1 MELQE
6 KYELLKQ
13 ELKSYGSVAIAFSGG
28 VDSTF
33 LLKAAK
39 EALGDQVLAVTACPR
54 SFTERERKETENFC
68 RDQGIRQVFCPIN
81 ELEIEGFSQNPPDR
95 CYICKK
101 GIFGKLLEEAKKHHM
116 NMVAEGSNMDDT
128 GDYRPGRRAI
138 LELGVASPLQK
149 CGLYKNEIRQL
160 SKELNLPTWDKPS
173 FACLA
178 SRFAY
183 GEQITEEKLRMVDQA
198 EQLLLDLGFL
208 QFRVRVHDKIARI
221 EVLPEDLD
229 QIFQGENR
237 IKIVSYLKGLG
248 FQYVT
253 LDLQGFRSGSMN
265 EVLPKV

>member
-1 MELQE
+1 MELHE

-13 ELKSYGSVAIAFSGG
+13 ELKSYGSVAVAFSGG

-54 SFTERERKETENFC
+54 SFTERERRETEMFC
-68 RDQGIRQVFCPIN
+68 QAQGIRQVFCPIN

-101 GIFGKLLEEAKKHHM
+101 GIFGKLQEAANQYQIHKL
-116 NMVAEGSNMDDT
+116 AEGSTMDDT
-128 GDYRPGRRAI
+128 GDYRPGHKAI
-138 LELGVASPLQK
+138 VEMGVKSPLQK
-149 CGLYKNEIRQL
+149 CGLYKSEIRQL

-183 GEQITEEKLRMVDQA
+183 GETITEEKLRMVDAA
-198 EQLLLDLGFL
+198 EQLLLDMGFR
-208 QFRVRVHDKIARI
+208 QFRVRVHGKMARI
-221 EVLPEDLD
+221 EVFPEDMAK
-229 QIFQGENR
+229 IFKEENR
-237 IKIVSYLKGLG
+237 IKIVTQLKELG
-248 FQYVT
+248 FLYVT

-265 EVLPKV
+265 EVLKNK